1 MVPRGLVLLS
11 QQLLKLLELP
21 YILLVPL
28 LPLGYSG
35 LQILNTPSSKTLEV
49 DFEFLLV
56 FSARGSR

>member
-1 MVPRGLVLLS
+1 MLLS
-11 QQLLKLLELP
+11 QQLLKMLKLP